1 VLHEFLLARH
11 NYRHDKQDLIVL
23 HLHDED
29 EFETVLEQAGTPVAP
44 LAMHG
49 DGALVAGD
57 VPFPLCACVP
67 LCAAV
72 LVVEMFCGDAL
83 GLHVMLQ
90 HEGAHR
96 SSYGCV
102 QRVVFAGNLV
112 QNCGKEGEEVQI
124 PHSTEG
130 TVHVATSTK
139 MFVRTEKQLP
149 MGMCGGPVIDSRG
162 YCVGMTE
169 GVVNAPRDV
178 EDQAPSSDEF
188 TMLSALTGNAACITS
203 SELARFVDEVERVHE
218 LYDPR
223 PRHRRR

>member
-1 VLHEFLLARH
+1 
-11 NYRHDKQDLIVL
+11 
-23 HLHDED
+23 
-29 EFETVLEQAGTPVAP
+29 
-44 LAMHG
+44 
-49 DGALVAGD
+49 
-57 VPFPLCACVP
+57 
-67 LCAAV
+67 
-72 LVVEMFCGDAL
+72 
-83 GLHVMLQ
+83 
-90 HEGAHR
+90 
-96 SSYGCV
+96 
-102 QRVVFAGNLV
+102 VVFAGNLV

-124 PHSTEG
+124 PHSAEG

-178 EDQAPSSDEF
+178 EGQAPSSDEF
-188 TMLSALTGNAACITS
+188 TMLSTLTGNAACITS
-203 SELARFVDEVERVHE
+203 SELARFMDEVERVHE